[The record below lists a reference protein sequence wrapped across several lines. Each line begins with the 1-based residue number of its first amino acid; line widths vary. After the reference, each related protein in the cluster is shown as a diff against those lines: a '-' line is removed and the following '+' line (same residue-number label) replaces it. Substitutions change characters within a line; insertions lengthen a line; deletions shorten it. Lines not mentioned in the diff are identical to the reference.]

1 MPAFAV
7 KDFPKAADLFAQLY
21 PRYLFL
27 NPLVGPVGIAQD
39 KKIEMLEFLGLLH
52 RAVNHAQAFKDA
64 AHIFVKHRHDNC
76 RRGEKRFLAIG
87 NCGRDTATIA
97 PAIQDVETHDR
108 RAKSR
113 RDVRKQNHEQGEQ
126 NHFQAAEAFAPQ
138 QVGHEPGRQTG
149 EKENR
154 REKHEPPAIKPLR
167 RHRFLEKNRHG

>member
-7 KDFPKAADLFAQLY
+7 KDFPKAADLFAQLD
-21 PRYLFL
+21 PSYLFL

-39 KKIEMLEFLGLLH
+39 EKIKMLEFLGLLH
-52 RAVNHAQAFKDA
+52 RTIDDTKSFEHA
-64 AHIFVKHRHDNC
+64 AHIFVKHRHDDG
-76 RRGEKRFLAIG
+76 RRSERRLLAVR
-87 NCGRDTATIA
+87 NRGRDTATIA
-97 PAIQDVETHDR
+97 PAIQDVETDDR

-126 NHFQAAEAFAPQ
+126 NHFQTADAIAPQ

-149 EKENR
+149 EEENR